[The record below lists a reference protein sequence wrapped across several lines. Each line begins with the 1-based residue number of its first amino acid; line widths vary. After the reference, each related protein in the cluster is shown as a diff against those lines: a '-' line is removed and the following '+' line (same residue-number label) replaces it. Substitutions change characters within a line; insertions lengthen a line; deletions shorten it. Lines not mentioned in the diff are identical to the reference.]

1 MLSFRRPIDSVFVAV
16 AALLGALAFGQWRRS
31 SDFADHA
38 LQATANVVSLR
49 ETKKQIL
56 DAAPETY
63 AKVEF
68 TTDGGAIVRAELP
81 DPFRSSAAPAPEE
94 GSSLTI
100 WYDPREPTTA
110 RLQRGAGREGVLVL
124 LALAVGALFAPAILR
139 RSLSGSA
146 GGG

>member
-1 MLSFRRPIDSVFVAV
+1 MLSFRRPIDAFFIAIG
-16 AALLGALAFGQWRRS
+16 ALLGALAFVQWRDS
-31 SDFADHA
+31 GDFADHA
-38 LQATANVVSLR
+38 RQVTATVASLR

-68 TTDGGAIVRAELP
+68 STGGGDIVRTELP
-81 DPFRSSAAPAPEE
+81 DPFRSSGAPPPAV

-100 WYDPREPTTA
+100 WYDQREPTTA
-110 RLQRGAGREGVLVL
+110 RLHRGAGREGVLVL

>member
-1 MLSFRRPIDSVFVAV
+1 MISFRRPIDSVFVAV
-16 AALLGALAFGQWRRS
+16 AALLGALAFGQWRKS

-38 LQATANVVSLR
+38 LQATATVVSVR

-56 DAAPETY
+56 DAAPEIY
-63 AKVEF
+63 ARVEF
-68 TTDGGAIVRAELP
+68 TTDGGDVVRAELP
-81 DPFRSSAAPAPEE
+81 DPFRASAAPAPREA
-94 GSSLTI
+94 SSLII

-124 LALAVGALFAPAILR
+124 LVLAVGALFAPAVLQ

>member
-1 MLSFRRPIDSVFVAV
+1 MLSSRRPIDAVFIAIGAML
-16 AALLGALAFGQWRRS
+16 AALAVVQWRDS
-31 SDFADHA
+31 DDFADHA
-38 LQATANVVSLR
+38 RQVTATVASLR
-49 ETKKQIL
+49 ETKKQLL

-68 TTDGGAIVRAELP
+68 STGAGDIVRTELP
-81 DPFRSSAAPAPEE
+81 DPFRSSAAPPPAV

-100 WYDPREPTTA
+100 WYDPREPATA
-110 RLQRGAGREGVLVL
+110 RLHRGAGREGVFVL

>member
-1 MLSFRRPIDSVFVAV
+1 MLSFRRPIDAVFIAIG
-16 AALLGALAFGQWRRS
+16 ALLGALALVQWRDS
-31 SDFADHA
+31 DDFADNA
-38 LQATANVVSLR
+38 RQVTATVASLR
-49 ETKKQIL
+49 ETKKQVL

-68 TTDGGAIVRAELP
+68 STGGGDVVRTELP
-81 DPFRSSAAPAPEE
+81 DPFRSSAAPPPSE
-94 GSSLTI
+94 GSALTI

-110 RLQRGAGREGVLVL
+110 RLDRGAGREGVLVL

-139 RSLSGSA
+139 RSLNGSA